1 MITYPIWLRR
11 DNYMNLDMEKWELF
25 DFNKIFLI
33 KKGFY
38 NKKPEAS
45 GLGTIPFLG
54 ATDSNNGV
62 TGYYTLEEIEASSK
76 TGELPNEPLDRK
88 LFAKNAV
95 CVTNNGSVGYA
106 YYQNS
111 QFTCSH
117 DVNPLYRKDGDFNEY
132 TGLFIAAV
140 IMYDRYRWGYGRKW
154 RPERMEKS
162 QLKLPIVRDENGN
175 PIIDSKKTY
184 SSKGYIPDWEW
195 METYIKTLHHKPL
208 TTHVYSQNKANLQ
221 TEKWKEFYLHKLFH
235 AGMGNGIDAVLT
247 TNDNPKYNYVSRD
260 SNGNGV
266 VGYVDEIDGEEPF
279 PAGAMSLALGGSFLG
294 SCFIQKKPFY
304 TAQNV
309 AVLQE
314 KTPLSNHSKLFI
326 ATLIR
331 NECKIKYQAF
341 GRELNAHFRKD
352 FTIKLPIKRDANGIV
367 YDETHEFSDDG
378 YIPDWEWM
386 DGYMKSLPYSDR
398 I

>member
-1 MITYPIWLRR
+1 MGDMISLNNEIQENKDNAILRMMSDTAIYPMLQESEVGVS
-11 DNYMNLDMEKWELF
+11 NYQH
-25 DFNKIFLI
+25 
-33 KKGFY
+33 
-38 NKKPEAS
+38 KP
-45 GLGTIPFLG
+45 
-54 ATDSNNGV
+54 
-62 TGYYTLEEIEASSK
+62 
-76 TGELPNEPLDRK
+76 
-88 LFAKNAV
+88 
-95 CVTNNGSVGYA
+95 
-106 YYQNS
+106 
-111 QFTCSH
+111 FTCSH
-117 DVNPLYRKDGDFNEY
+117 DVNPLYLLDGQFNEY
-132 TGLFIAAV
+132 TGMFVAAV

-154 RPERMEKS
+154 RPERMVKS
-162 QLKLPIVRDENGN
+162 QLRLPILRDKNGT
-175 PIIDSKKTY
+175 PILDSTKKHSESGY
-184 SSKGYIPDWEW
+184 SPDWEY

-208 TTHVYSQNKANLQ
+208 TTQIINPPNIELH
-221 TEKWKEFYLHKLFH
+221 TEAWKEFLLHKIMK

-247 TNDNPKYNYVSRD
+247 TNDKPKYNYVSRD

-266 VGYVDEIDGEEPF
+266 VGFVDEIEGEEPF

-314 KTPLSNHSKLFI
+314 KVPLSDHTKLFI

-352 FTIKLPIKRDANGIV
+352 FTIKLPIKRDAAGIV
-367 YDETHEFSDDG
+367 LDETHEFSDDG
-378 YIPDWEWM
+378 YIPDWDWM
-386 DGYMKSLPYSDR
+386 DSYMKSLPYSDR